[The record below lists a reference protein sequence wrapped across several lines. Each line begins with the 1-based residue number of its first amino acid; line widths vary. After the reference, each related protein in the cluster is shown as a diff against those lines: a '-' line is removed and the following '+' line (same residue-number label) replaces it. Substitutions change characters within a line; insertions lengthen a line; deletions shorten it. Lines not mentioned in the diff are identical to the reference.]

1 MLYLQDLIFYQMLCV
16 YHINHKI
23 YIQMDTR
30 GNILLWYLLSEC
42 GGILNFTPEN
52 IFIDNKNI
60 CSYKT
65 EFP

>member
-42 GGILNFTPEN
+42 GGILNFYTREY
-52 IFIDNKNI
+52 I
-60 CSYKT
+60 Y
-65 EFP
+65 